1 MKRFLRRRPSPALIV
16 SIVALV
22 VALSGT
28 AVAASKLGLGALSN
42 GAKNKTV
49 GVGKLT
55 YVTNTV
61 QAATEDQSI
70 SVNCPSGLHAIGG
83 GIKVSNPAVDTSDPS
98 WVTDSYPTVAG
109 WAGHVFFTAEGQSA
123 TATAICAVS
132 RAVTGS
138 PPNG

>member
-1 MKRFLRRRPSPALIV
+1 MKKLLRRRPSPALIISV
-16 SIVALV
+16 VALV

-55 YVTNTV
+55 YVTSTA
-61 QAATEDQSI
+61 QAFTEHQGVT
-70 SVNCPSGLHAIGG
+70 VNCPSGLHVIGG
-83 GIKVSNPAVDTSDPS
+83 GIKVSHPGVDTSDAS
-98 WVTDSYPTVAG
+98 WVIDSYPTSSG

-123 TATAICAVS
+123 TTTAICAVS
-132 RAVTGS
+132 RAVTGA
-138 PPNG
+138 PAG